1 MRWRVCVR
9 RECSPKLEIVV
20 RRSLGSKGASSG
32 GTRREKSALPPLCH
46 PATPEGRI
54 ERERAQIPD
63 RSSVLLREPSRSVVL
78 PLQTVYMLTSA
89 LLQIPSTNL
98 WFTAWFPLDFG
109 IVLLSWFEV
118 CLRICFMPPPLSSFK
133 CFFLVKRSFGYN
145 DLFHL
150 FGYHSH
156 IDFKTILITH
166 LLRNIDWIFFALDR
180 PAHNNNRGGRS
191 FFKIIFFTDFF

>member
-32 GTRREKSALPPLCH
+32 GTRREKECSAPPCHHSATMPPLHH

-78 PLQTVYMLTSA
+78 PLQTVYILTSA

-98 WFTAWFPLDFG
+98 WFTAWFHG
-109 IVLLSWFEV
+109 ILGLSSCPDLKFALGSVL
-118 CLRICFMPPPLSSFK
+118 CPPPFLLLNVSF
-133 CFFLVKRSFGYN
+133 
-145 DLFHL
+145 
-150 FGYHSH
+150 
-156 IDFKTILITH
+156 
-166 LLRNIDWIFFALDR
+166 
-180 PAHNNNRGGRS
+180 
-191 FFKIIFFTDFF
+191 

>member
-32 GTRREKSALPPLCH
+32 GTRREKECSATTLPPLCH
-46 PATPEGRI
+46 SATPEGRI

-78 PLQTVYMLTSA
+78 PLQTVYILTSA

-98 WFTAWFPLDFG
+98 WFTAWFPWDFG
-109 IVLLSWFEV
+109 IALLSWFEV
-118 CLRICFMPPPLSSFK
+118 CLRIYFMPPPLSSFK
-133 CFFLVKRSFGYN
+133 SFGYN
-145 DLFHL
+145 DLFHTFIWL
-150 FGYHSH
+150 SQPHWF
-156 IDFKTILITH
+156 
-166 LLRNIDWIFFALDR
+166 
-180 PAHNNNRGGRS
+180 
-191 FFKIIFFTDFF
+191 

>member
-32 GTRREKSALPPLCH
+32 GTRREKSALHHPATTLPPCHHSATMPPLCH

-78 PLQTVYMLTSA
+78 PLQTVYMLTSE
-89 LLQIPSTNL
+89 LLPIPSTNL
-98 WFTAWFPLDFG
+98 WFTAWFHG
-109 IVLLSWFEV
+109 ILELSSCPDLKFALGSVL
-118 CLRICFMPPPLSSFK
+118 CPPPFLLLNVSF
-133 CFFLVKRSFGYN
+133 
-145 DLFHL
+145 
-150 FGYHSH
+150 
-156 IDFKTILITH
+156 
-166 LLRNIDWIFFALDR
+166 
-180 PAHNNNRGGRS
+180 
-191 FFKIIFFTDFF
+191 

>member
-1 MRWRVCVR
+1 MGRRVCVR

-20 RRSLGSKGASSG
+20 RRSLGSKGASSE
-32 GTRREKSALPPLCH
+32 GTRREKSALPPLCHHSATMPPLHH

-98 WFTAWFPLDFG
+98 WFTAWFPWDFG

-145 DLFHL
+145 DLFHTFIWL
-150 FGYHSH
+150 SQPHWF
-156 IDFKTILITH
+156 
-166 LLRNIDWIFFALDR
+166 
-180 PAHNNNRGGRS
+180 
-191 FFKIIFFTDFF
+191 

>member
-1 MRWRVCVR
+1 MGRRVCVR

-20 RRSLGSKGASSG
+20 RRSPGSKGASSG
-32 GTRREKSALPPLCH
+32 GTRREKECSAPPCH

-78 PLQTVYMLTSA
+78 PLQTVYILTSA

-98 WFTAWFPLDFG
+98 WFTAWFQG
-109 IVLLSWFEV
+109 ILGLSSCPVLKFALGSV
-118 CLRICFMPPPLSSFK
+118 LCPPPLSSFK

-145 DLFHL
+145 DLFHT
-150 FGYHSH
+150 F
-156 IDFKTILITH
+156 I
-166 LLRNIDWIFFALDR
+166 
-180 PAHNNNRGGRS
+180 
-191 FFKIIFFTDFF
+191 